1 MVYSDFHMKK
11 YPAEQFTWFVK
22 DEDIF
27 PVVRDIVHPE
37 GERRSYHIRE
47 YRGSKVF
54 IKTFGEKGAVG
65 KIRSLL
71 APRGKKEYVV
81 ADRLCSLG
89 VPSPVPLG
97 YAIGQNVSAIIETCI
112 DGRTFLDIFKSTD
125 DRGPLL
131 KELADFL
138 RFLKAKKV
146 RHDDLHL
153 DNILVSC
160 KTLHL
165 IDLHKVRIKAA
176 FTERD
181 EITNAKHALGTIY
194 YDIDPR
200 ERTSFFAAYEA
211 GPALAHKVTDTIRS
225 LRDTWVINKMA
236 RAFRDTSVVRRDGT
250 RFTIRNREGSGSG
263 KFVETLKKDK
273 KVRVERYGDHVR
285 KTYTGIYRLKTA
297 WRNHV
302 VLEYM
307 HKAITPA
314 VYYAEVPKQGYGYIA
329 MEDLTGRGEELDRYL
344 DRNYDAMDAPER
356 ISFISELSGFF
367 LGAMAWGISHRD
379 LKACNIF
386 VLTRGGFLFLDVEDI
401 QFRNPR
407 PAPDTL
413 KKLFCQLNNT
423 VPKRI
428 SLKDRMRFFL
438 QLVSVVDYDRKKLF
452 KEVVAE
458 SLKDNIVYE
467 GVAGLVTE
475 SWK

>member
-11 YPAEQFTWFVK
+11 YPAEKFTWFVK
-22 DEDIF
+22 DEDVF
-27 PVVRDIVHPE
+27 PVVQDIVHPE
-37 GERRSYHIRE
+37 GDRRSYHIRQW
-47 YRGSKVF
+47 RGSKVF
-54 IKTFGEKGAVG
+54 IKTFSEKGVAGRV
-65 KIRSLL
+65 RSLL
-71 APRGKKEYVV
+71 APRGKKEYLI
-81 ADRLCSLG
+81 AERLGSLG

-97 YAIGQNVSAIIETCI
+97 YAVGQNVSAIIETCI
-112 DGRTFLDIFKSTD
+112 DGRTFLDVFKNTD
-125 DRGPLL
+125 DRGRLL
-131 KELADFL
+131 KELAHFL

-153 DNILVSC
+153 DNILVSGE
-160 KTLHL
+160 TLHL

-176 FTERD
+176 FTETD

-194 YDIDPR
+194 YDMGPP
-200 ERTSFFAAYEA
+200 ERSLFFAAYEA
-211 GPALAHKVTDTIRS
+211 EPVMAGKITDAIRS
-225 LRDTWVINKMA
+225 LRDAWVVNKMA

-250 RFTIRNREGSGSG
+250 RFIIRNREGSGSG
-263 KFVETLKKDK
+263 KFVEMLKKDR

-285 KTYTGIYRLKTA
+285 KTYTGIFRLKAA

-302 VLEYM
+302 ALEYLR
-307 HKAITPA
+307 KAITPA
-314 VYYAEVPKQGYGYIA
+314 VYYAEVPKHGHGYIA

-344 DRNYDAMDAPER
+344 DRNYDAMDTPER

-386 VLTRGGFLFLDVEDI
+386 VLTKGGFLFLDVEDI
-401 QFRNPR
+401 QFRH

-423 VPKRI
+423 LPKRI

-438 QLVSVVDYDRKKLF
+438 RLVSAVDYDKKQLF
-452 KEVVAE
+452 KEVIAE

-467 GVAGLVTE
+467 GVAGLVTD